1 MATVLVTGAGGYLAS
16 WIVKTLLL
24 EGHTVHG
31 TVRKA
36 NDPNKLANLHQ
47 LAESMPDR
55 LRLFEADLLESGSF
69 DQAMQGC
76 TVVIHTASPYFLGK
90 PKNSEREL
98 LTPAIEGTRNVIHS
112 VNRTDSVKR
121 LVLTSSIVAM
131 FGNAAELSR
140 ASSNMVQESDVNC
153 TSTIATNPYAL
164 SKTLAEQ
171 AAWDMQKQQ
180 SRWNLVTI
188 HPGAIFGPSLSKR
201 KDATSVGMVI
211 QFLNGSFRTGV
222 PKLWLG
228 VVDVRDVALAHVRA
242 ATLSC
247 ASGRYL
253 VVAESLPLLEIA
265 RLIEQL
271 HPEVASGLP
280 KKEVPKALM
289 WLIAPLAGM
298 TREYISNNVNYP
310 VYFNNTRSKEQLSIT
325 YRSPLNTLADHVQQL
340 MDDDLLQD

>member
-31 TVRKA
+31 AVRKA
-36 NDPNKLANLHQ
+36 NDLSKLAHLHQ
-47 LAESMPDR
+47 LAESMPGR

-90 PKNSEREL
+90 PKNPEQEL
-98 LTPAIEGTRNVIHS
+98 LTPAIEGTRNVLQS
-112 VNRTDSVKR
+112 VNRTDGVKR
-121 LVLTSSIVAM
+121 VVLTSSIAAM
-131 FGNAAELSR
+131 FGSAAEMSR
-140 ASSNMVQESDVNC
+140 APSNMVQESDVNR
-153 TSTIATNPYAL
+153 TSTITTNPYAL

-171 AAWDMQKQQ
+171 AAWNIQKQQ
-180 SRWNLVTI
+180 ARWDLVTI
-188 HPGAIFGPSLSKR
+188 HPGAIFGPSLSRR
-201 KDATSVGMVI
+201 KDATSVEMVI

-228 VVDVRDVALAHVRA
+228 IVDVRDVALAHVKA
-242 ATLSC
+242 ATLSD

-253 VVAESLPLLEIA
+253 VVAERLTLLEIA
-265 RLIEQL
+265 KLIGRSR
-271 HPEVASGLP
+271 PAVAFNLP
-280 KKEVPKALM
+280 RKEVPKALI

-298 TREYISNNVNYP
+298 TREYVSNNVNYP
-310 VYFNNTRSKEQLSIT
+310 ICFNNTRSKEQLAIA
-325 YRSPLNTLADHVQQL
+325 YQSPLDTLGDHVQQL
-340 MDDDLLQD
+340 IDDGLIAS